1 MIRKIVKWEKQAQVK
16 VIIDI
21 EKRQRVLT
29 DLITEQALR
38 NHRQILSRGVKG

>member
-1 MIRKIVKWEKQAQVK
+1 MIRKIVKWEKQVQVK

-29 DLITEQALR
+29 DLITE
-38 NHRQILSRGVKG
+38 